1 MAPDS
6 RTPFDSIE
14 GAHEYVR
21 LLEDT
26 IRETLS
32 AIDGDIDTATQ
43 MPGAGRR
50 LDALRLVNYKLTQ
63 LQGHFVA
70 SSRLLNDLR
79 TLRRLLLG
87 GRDADAP

>member
-1 MAPDS
+1 MAPDT

-26 IRETLS
+26 IGETLT
-32 AIDGDIDTATQ
+32 AIEADIVTATETA
-43 MPGAGRR
+43 GAQRR

-63 LQGHFVA
+63 LHGHFVE

-87 GRDADAP
+87 RDGDAH